1 MFPNHKMRA
10 WLFPALLLWCLA
22 AAGGAQGGER
32 PRLVAF
38 AQDTLAN
45 DYRLAQVR
53 ALVEAFNRQPGVN
66 FVFSDA
72 QGETARQVADVE
84 DFVARGV
91 DVLIVSPRDSR
102 ALAPV
107 LAKAYRQGIPVVLL
121 MRRVEGDAYTTWVGP
136 DDGQIGAAA
145 AAFIAAELQG
155 RGTVLVLQG
164 IPGASTSQMRT
175 AAFVEALRRHPG
187 LRLHSIRP
195 ANYLRADAVKAVEEV
210 LEEGR
215 PFDAIYAQSDSMASG
230 ARLALRKHGIDPGRL
245 VIVGIDYIREA
256 RQAIADGEQ
265 RASFTYPLS
274 TEATAR
280 VVRDILAGRPVPR
293 RVVVPS
299 QLVTRQGSAH
309 QEPVF

>member
-1 MFPNHKMRA
+1 MFPNHKIRA

-32 PRLVAF
+32 PHLVAF

-45 DYRLAQVR
+45 DYRQAQVR

-175 AAFVEALRRHPG
+175 AAFVEALRRHSG

-195 ANYLRADAVKAVEEV
+195 ANYLRADAVKAVEEA

-230 ARLALRKHGIDPGRL
+230 ARLALRKYGIDPGRL

-256 RQAIADGEQ
+256 RQAIVDGEQ

-274 TEATAR
+274 VEATAR

-299 QLVTRQGSAH
+299 ALVTRQGSAR